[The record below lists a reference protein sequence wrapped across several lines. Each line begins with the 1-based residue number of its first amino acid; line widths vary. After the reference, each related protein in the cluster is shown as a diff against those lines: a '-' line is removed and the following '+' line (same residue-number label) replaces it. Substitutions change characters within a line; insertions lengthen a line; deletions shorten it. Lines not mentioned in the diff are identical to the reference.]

1 MCLTRVALYG
11 STWSMGDST
20 NLLHQFDRRL
30 IDGLYVEAMVL
41 ADEARSFFDHRAEEE
56 RALLGQLERVEFACE
71 SLKVTTRLMHVIAW
85 LLTQR
90 AILNGELEE
99 LARMEERFRLGEAAT
114 TDEAIAGRF
123 STDMQALIGASED
136 LYDRVLRL
144 EQQLVGRVRG
154 EPSLALSP
162 ARDLLTRLERAF

>member
-1 MCLTRVALYG
+1 
-11 STWSMGDST
+11 MGDST
-20 NLLHQFDRRL
+20 NLLNQFDRRL

-41 ADEARSFFDHRAEEE
+41 ADEARSFFDHRAEEQ
-56 RALLGQLERVEFACE
+56 RALLDQIDRVAFACE

-99 LARMEERFRLGEAAT
+99 AVRMEERFRLGEAAAT
-114 TDEAIAGRF
+114 NPDSARSFIAEMR
-123 STDMQALIGASED
+123 TLILASED
-136 LYDRVLRL
+136 LYERVSRL

-154 EPSLALSP
+154 GGEMALSP
-162 ARDLLTRLERAF
+162 ARDLLIRLERAF

>member
-1 MCLTRVALYG
+1 ML
-11 STWSMGDST
+11 
-20 NLLHQFDRRL
+20 NQFDRRL
-30 IDGLYVEAMVL
+30 IDSLYVEAMVL
-41 ADEARSFFDHRAEEE
+41 ADEARSFFDYRAEEE
-56 RALLGQLERVEFACE
+56 RAVLGQFERVEFACE

-99 LARMEERFRLGEAAT
+99 AARLEERFRLGEAAET
-114 TDEAIAGRF
+114 EAAIANRF
-123 STDMQALIGASED
+123 SFDMKMLIVASED
-136 LYDRVLRL
+136 LHDRVSRL

-154 EPSLALSP
+154 APGLGLSP